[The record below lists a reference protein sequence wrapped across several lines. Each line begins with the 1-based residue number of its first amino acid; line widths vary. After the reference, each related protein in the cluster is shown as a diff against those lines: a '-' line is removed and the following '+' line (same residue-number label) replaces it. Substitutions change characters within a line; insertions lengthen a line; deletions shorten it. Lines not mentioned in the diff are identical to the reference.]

1 MLIPKDRSSQQSC
14 SFSHV
19 QSGWKTKGEPEK
31 RLARTSKFEAD
42 ENLSKDQSVK
52 VGATERERQA
62 ALGVRQP

>member
-1 MLIPKDRSSQQSC
+1 MFSQD
-14 SFSHV
+14 
-19 QSGWKTKGEPEK
+19 GKLKGPEPER

-42 ENLSKDQSVK
+42 ENLSKDQGVK